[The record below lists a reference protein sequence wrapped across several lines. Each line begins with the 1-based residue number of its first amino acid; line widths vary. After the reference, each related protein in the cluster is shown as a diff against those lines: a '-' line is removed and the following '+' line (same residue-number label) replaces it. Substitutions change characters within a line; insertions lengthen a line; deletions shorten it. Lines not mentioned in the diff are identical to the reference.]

1 MIKVCTHNAL
11 NLYTQSDELR
21 LIFLKV
27 FSFREVNHDL
37 KICKSFISH
46 FHYDEDE
53 HHDDVAQ
60 KRYIWS

>member
-1 MIKVCTHNAL
+1 MHN
-11 NLYTQSDELR
+11 TQSDELH
-21 LIFLKV
+21 LIFPKV

-37 KICKSFISH
+37 RICKSFISH